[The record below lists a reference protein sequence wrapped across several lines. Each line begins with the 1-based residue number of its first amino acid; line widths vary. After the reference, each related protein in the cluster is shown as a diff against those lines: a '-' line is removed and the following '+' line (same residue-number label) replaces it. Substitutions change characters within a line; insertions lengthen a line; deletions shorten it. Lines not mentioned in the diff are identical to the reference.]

1 LSSILLKFAQILG
14 GLQTARTI
22 QRKKCNELWS
32 HDVTTT
38 SVENSVRGMRGC
50 HVIQILANK
59 NRRGFVQKIRVT
71 FFVNQIY
78 LLYIINLL

>member
-1 LSSILLKFAQILG
+1 
-14 GLQTARTI
+14 
-22 QRKKCNELWS
+22 
-32 HDVTTT
+32 
-38 SVENSVRGMRGC
+38 VRGVRGC

-59 NRRGFVQKIRVT
+59 NQRGFVQKIRVT

>member
-1 LSSILLKFAQILG
+1 MDMA
-14 GLQTARTI
+14 
-22 QRKKCNELWS
+22 N
-32 HDVTTT
+32 

-78 LLYIINLL
+78 LL